1 MATDDSLVRTILI
14 VIAAILL
21 LPVLMMVAMMPM
33 MGLWGWD
40 HMWTGSAWDGT
51 GATWMWLIMLIVPAL
66 VLLGSGYLLYS
77 VTRRSGTQ
85 QSDPAFEALRTAYA
99 RGELSDEEFE
109 ERSERLQR
117 GA

>member
-1 MATDDSLVRTILI
+1 MATDDSLVRTVLI

-21 LPVLMMVAMMPM
+21 LPVLMMVVMMPM

-51 GATWMWLIMLIVPAL
+51 GATWMWLVMSLVPAL
-66 VLLGSGYLLYS
+66 VLLGIGYLLYS
-77 VTRRSGTQ
+77 VTRQSSTQ
-85 QSDPAFEALRTAYA
+85 QNDPAFEALQTAYA
-99 RGELSDEEFE
+99 RGKLSDEEFE

-117 GA
+117 GV